1 MPGLLVAL
9 VFSGAQVMTVTG
21 SSLDPPAEPG
31 MTPHAAV
38 RDAHAATRAAALINA
53 VLEGRG
59 NKVRRETGMVMHD
72 SAAVPTME

>member
-21 SSLDPPAEPG
+21 SSLDPPVDPG
-31 MTPHAAV
+31 MTPHAV
-38 RDAHAATRAAALINA
+38 VKDAHAATRAIAVRDA

-59 NKVRRETGMVMHD
+59 SKVRRETGMVMHD